1 MTYRLID
8 LLPENTSLS
17 FCYVCER
24 LNYSMCKWYSDL
36 RNDKWANHTSWHS
49 IKSNLCAVHVKIAME
64 HAILDENS
72 LTFSIHFRLL
82 IRFLPYFFVQER
94 TLGALDN
101 HQLWDE
107 QDLSRNTVGR
117 SLESKVSIKWYHKTL
132 WKVKN
137 RQFFSTRVKK

>member
-1 MTYRLID
+1 MKKS
-8 LLPENTSLS
+8 LLFSLNFRIVNT
-17 FCYVCER
+17 
-24 LNYSMCKWYSDL
+24 
-36 RNDKWANHTSWHS
+36 
-49 IKSNLCAVHVKIAME
+49 I
-64 HAILDENS
+64 
-72 LTFSIHFRLL
+72 
-82 IRFLPYFFVQER
+82 LPYFFVQER

-137 RQFFSTRVKK
+137 HQFFSTRVKK